1 MLLQEWCNEDVE
13 IIVAKLMQI
22 GRQSNKMW
30 PFVASRSSGQPA
42 NWRHFSWRGPMLK
55 ISKADYDLI
64 RWEAERSY
72 PNECC
77 GIILG
82 VESEEQRVVTL
93 TITCENTRQ
102 DSPKDRYSIHPEQV
116 VAAHKLARSRGEKI
130 IGFYHS
136 HPDHAARYSSTDLA
150 EAHWFDCSYVITSV
164 AQGHA
169 EHMNSFVLRGNEDR
183 KHFAPEDIEVTS
195 YEADLKYAS
204 L

>member
-1 MLLQEWCNEDVE
+1 MLQ
-13 IIVAKLMQI
+13 
-22 GRQSNKMW
+22 
-30 PFVASRSSGQPA
+30 
-42 NWRHFSWRGPMLK
+42 

-82 VESEEQRVVTL
+82 LETGNQRVVTL

-130 IGFYHS
+130 IGFYHY
-136 HPDHAARYSSTDLA
+136 HPDHPARYSTTDLA

-164 AQGHA
+164 QQGHA
-169 EHMNSFVLRGNEDR
+169 AAMNSFLLVGDED
-183 KHFAPEDIEVTS
+183 KKYFAQEEIEIIS
-195 YEADLKYAS
+195 HERDLNYAS

>member
-1 MLLQEWCNEDVE
+1 MGLRRNALTRAVLPGMFAKP
-13 IIVAKLMQI
+13 VATSL
-22 GRQSNKMW
+22 GE
-30 PFVASRSSGQPA
+30 A
-42 NWRHFSWRGPMLK
+42 PMLQ

-82 VESEEQRVVTL
+82 MESGDQRVVTL
-93 TITCENTRQ
+93 TITCENTRK

-136 HPDHAARYSSTDLA
+136 HPDHPARYSSTDLA

-164 AQGHA
+164 QQGHA
-169 EHMNSFVLRGNEDR
+169 EAMNSFVLIGTEDKKR
-183 KHFAPEDIEVTS
+183 FQPEDIEITS

-204 L
+204 LI

>member
-1 MLLQEWCNEDVE
+1 MLQ
-13 IIVAKLMQI
+13 
-22 GRQSNKMW
+22 
-30 PFVASRSSGQPA
+30 
-42 NWRHFSWRGPMLK
+42 

-82 VESEEQRVVTL
+82 LDSGENRLVTL
-93 TITCENTRQ
+93 TITCDNARK

-116 VAAHKLARSRGEKI
+116 VAAHKLARSRNEKI

-136 HPDHAARYSSTDLA
+136 HPDHPARYSSTDLA

-164 AQGHA
+164 QQGHA
-169 EHMNSFVLRGNEDR
+169 DKTSSFILLGTEERKRFAQEDLEIISHESNENY
-183 KHFAPEDIEVTS
+183 APLYT
-195 YEADLKYAS
+195 
-204 L
+204 

>member
-1 MLLQEWCNEDVE
+1 MLQ
-13 IIVAKLMQI
+13 
-22 GRQSNKMW
+22 
-30 PFVASRSSGQPA
+30 
-42 NWRHFSWRGPMLK
+42 

-82 VESEEQRVVTL
+82 LDSGENRLVTL
-93 TITCENTRQ
+93 TITCDNARQ

-116 VAAHKLARSRGEKI
+116 VAAHKLARSRNEKI

-136 HPDHAARYSSTDLA
+136 HPDHPARYSSTDLS
-150 EAHWFDCSYVITSV
+150 EAHWFDCSYVIISV
-164 AQGHA
+164 LQGHA
-169 EHMNSFVLRGNEDR
+169 DATTSFLLKGTEDR
-183 KHFAPEDIEVTS
+183 KHFAGEDIEIVS
-195 YEADLKYAS
+195 YQRDLNYAS